1 MMTSDTK
8 PASLAGLFFTA
19 SGFSIALSAGSLFVA
34 LGYPSQRTALL
45 SIASIAFLA
54 TLLFQAIARKY
65 IILSNDRIQKLK
77 EDLILATQAD
87 DAIGRLNELAQRQ
100 SNADLVTVYQGLGN
114 CIRDLNCRHVET
126 LEKVTHDMRSLSASI
141 LGYADLLSDSQFR
154 CDENTLN
161 NCHQTIIQQGERI
174 NRLMDQAV
182 IMAHLETGL
191 TQFKHT
197 TFSLDFLLDG
207 LVAETREQYGRKIS
221 FQNQIGEASI
231 YGDPLFL
238 RMAILNLIDNGLRYS
253 PVKETLEVTL
263 QHDSAPGWIE
273 LVVKD
278 RGVGIEP
285 DQQGILF
292 SRFGR
297 IRNNQNRKSVGSGM
311 GLYLVKII
319 VQEHRGSVKVKSQ
332 PGHGSTFSISIPG
345 NLNLEIVE
353 NGRALHDIHC
363 NHRRPSGI
371 GRGLGVAIKQ

>member
-8 PASLAGLFFTA
+8 PAPLAGLFFTA
-19 SGFSIALSAGSLFVA
+19 SGFSIALSAGSLSAAFV
-34 LGYPSQRTALL
+34 YPSQRTALL
-45 SIASIAFLA
+45 SIALIAFLI
-54 TLLFQAIARKY
+54 TLLFQAIARKHTL
-65 IILSNDRIQKLK
+65 LSNNRFQKLK
-77 EDLILATQAD
+77 GDLILATQAD
-87 DAIGRLNELAQRQ
+87 DVIGRFNELAERQ
-100 SNADLVTVYQGLGN
+100 SNTDLVTVYQGLGN
-114 CIRDLNCRHVET
+114 CIRDLHCRHVET

-141 LGYADLLSDSQFR
+141 IGYADLLSDTQFR
-154 CDENTLN
+154 CDEDTLN
-161 NCHQTIIQQGERI
+161 KCHQTIIQQGERI
-174 NRLMDQAV
+174 ERLMDQAV
-182 IMAHLETGL
+182 IMTHLETGL
-191 TQFKHT
+191 TQIKRS
-197 TFSLDFLLDG
+197 TFSLDILLDG

-221 FQNQIGEASI
+221 FQNQIGEAII

-253 PVKETLEVTL
+253 PVEETLEVIL
-263 QHDSAPGWIE
+263 QPDSAPGWIE

-332 PGHGSTFSISIPG
+332 PGQGSSFSISLPEI
-345 NLNLEIVE
+345 LNLESVE
-353 NGRALHDIHC
+353 NGRALHDIHRD
-363 NHRRPSGI
+363 HRRPSGI
-371 GRGLGVAIKQ
+371 GRGLGVAIEQ